1 MENKKDVFTYLFFN
15 KILVSFH
22 NNPNEGQKS
31 KYMAEILKKGKD
43 NN

>member
-22 NNPNEGQKS
+22 NNPNEGQKY
-31 KYMAEILKKGKD
+31 KYKAEKIKKGKD